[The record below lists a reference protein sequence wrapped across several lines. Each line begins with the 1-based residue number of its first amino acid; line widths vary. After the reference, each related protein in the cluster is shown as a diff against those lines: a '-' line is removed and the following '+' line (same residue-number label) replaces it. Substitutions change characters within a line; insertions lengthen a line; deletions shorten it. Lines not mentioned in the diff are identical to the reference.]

1 MGYKDDTLF
10 TGYLMTFAVN
20 LNILLG
26 FSMSQPRSSSQG
38 FRRTHQSPRA
48 LMLTLLGLD
57 FF

>member
-10 TGYLMTFAVN
+10 TAYLMTFAVN

-26 FSMSQPRSSSQG
+26 FSMSQPRSSSQV
-38 FRRTHQSPRA
+38 FKRTHQSPRA